1 MRRKIYIRAVRRCM
15 CMYVC
20 DYVVMYVCVDV
31 KEYTYIHTHARGKE
45 SV

>member
-20 DYVVMYVCVDV
+20 DYVMYVCVDV